1 MLARGF
7 QSASHPVLAQIV
19 PIRRCNLAC
28 TYCNEYDKHSPP
40 VPLATMRERLDH
52 LARLGTANI
61 EISGGEPLLHPDLD
75 ELIRHIR
82 GTGAL
87 AGLITN
93 GYLLNEKRIEGFNDA
108 GLDHL
113 QISID
118 NVTPDDVSMKSLKVL
133 DAKLQMLA
141 KRAAFSVNINSVLG
155 GDLSNPEDALTIA
168 KRAIELGL
176 TATVGLIHN
185 GHGRLMPLTPE
196 QRRVYDEITSLTAPF
211 YSVQK
216 QNDFQRNLAF
226 GRANDWQCGAGG
238 RYLYIC
244 EDGLVHWCSQQRG
257 HPGIPLAEYTTEDVR
272 RESTSEKSC
281 APLCTVSCVHRVALL
296 DRIRTQPLK
305 TLDEIM
311 PASGSGAV
319 ERARAPLDVRHRPAS
334 RPLPR
339 RRRAPARL
347 TLVARA
353 ELHQSRNHESEEREG
368 RACQRI
374 SRIVVSPDDAP
385 DGNGERQQS
394 EREAGRRKVCADR
407 QRGRQRG
414 GDMPARKR
422 VQLNAGDTEHAQVD
436 APDEP
441 GRSRRRTFDRTRR
454 SRGEPWQQAVAPEHR
469 QEDRGPE
476 PVRLLV

>member
-1 MLARGF
+1 MVARGF
-7 QSASHPVLAQIV
+7 QSASHPLLAQIV

-28 TYCNEYDKHSPP
+28 SYCNEYDKHSPP

-52 LARLGTANI
+52 LARLRTANI
-61 EISGGEPLLHPDLD
+61 EISGGEPLLHPGLD

-93 GYLLNEKRIEGFNDA
+93 GYLLSEKRVEAFNDA

-155 GDLSNPEDALTIA
+155 ADLSHPEDALTIA
-168 KRAIELGL
+168 KRAIALGH

-185 GHGRLMPLTPE
+185 GHGRLLPLTPE
-196 QRRVYDEITSLTAPF
+196 QRRVYDAITSLTAPF

-216 QNDFQRNLAF
+216 HNDFQRNLAF
-226 GRANDWQCGAGG
+226 GRTNDWQCGAGG

-257 HPGIPLAEYTTEDVR
+257 YPGIPLAEYTTDDVR
-272 RESTSEKSC
+272 RESMSEKRC

-305 TLDEIM
+305 TLDEIT
-311 PASGSGAV
+311 PASGGGAV
-319 ERARAPLDVRHRPAS
+319 SVRVLRWMFLTGPHHDRFRAV
-334 RPLPR
+334 
-339 RRRAPARL
+339 
-347 TLVARA
+347 
-353 ELHQSRNHESEEREG
+353 
-368 RACQRI
+368 
-374 SRIVVSPDDAP
+374 
-385 DGNGERQQS
+385 
-394 EREAGRRKVCADR
+394 AGR
-407 QRGRQRG
+407 
-414 GDMPARKR
+414 
-422 VQLNAGDTEHAQVD
+422 LL
-436 APDEP
+436 
-441 GRSRRRTFDRTRR
+441 RSR
-454 SRGEPWQQAVAPEHR
+454 S
-469 QEDRGPE
+469 
-476 PVRLLV
+476 